1 MNKVL
6 FYYYYYHYYY
16 NYYYY
21 YIPKSVMYKAQL
33 LLKVIFPWS
42 AQAHGGDAHGSGKGC
57 MLFTSH
63 LLQDCIILQQRTIQ
77 KGSILLSHQL
87 GCLLKDAKKKG
98 KWDEFWRMNTPL

>member
-1 MNKVL
+1 
-6 FYYYYYHYYY
+6 
-16 NYYYY
+16 
-21 YIPKSVMYKAQL
+21 MYKAQL

-42 AQAHGGDAHGSGKGC
+42 AQAHGGDSHGSGKGC

-63 LLQDCIILQQRTIQ
+63 LLQDGIILQQRTIQ

-98 KWDEFWRMNTPL
+98 ERKMGWILKNEYPFIMDSFWPILYTNIF